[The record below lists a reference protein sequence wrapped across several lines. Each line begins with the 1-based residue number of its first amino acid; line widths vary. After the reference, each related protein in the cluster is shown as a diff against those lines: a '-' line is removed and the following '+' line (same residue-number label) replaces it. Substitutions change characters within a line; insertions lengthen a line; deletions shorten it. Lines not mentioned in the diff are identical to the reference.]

1 MGEKIE
7 RMWARVGYN
16 LYLTQGGGVPSGA
29 TSGGVGGSVTSAS
42 LLKLQQQQQQ
52 QTAVPLQQQQ
62 PSTNAPQPPFNQVNK
77 LMLENI
83 LNFVDLFFLRY
94 KGELYVLQWKEND
107 QVFSYRYCII
117 NKR

>member
-1 MGEKIE
+1 M
-7 RMWARVGYN
+7 
-16 LYLTQGGGVPSGA
+16 PSGA

-77 LMLENI
+77 FTLQNDKFFIKLCLSSFILLQEKQWHILMPI
-83 LNFVDLFFLRY
+83 LYLMTKCDYNHMSHILTNL
-94 KGELYVLQWKEND
+94 
-107 QVFSYRYCII
+107 
-117 NKR
+117 

>member
-1 MGEKIE
+1 MCGRRGGRKKVGI
-7 RMWARVGYN
+7 GYN

-77 LMLENI
+77 FTLEN
-83 LNFVDLFFLRY
+83 VKLFI
-94 KGELYVLQWKEND
+94 E
-107 QVFSYRYCII
+107 
-117 NKR
+117 

>member
-1 MGEKIE
+1 MYINKCGRRRRGRKKKVGI
-7 RMWARVGYN
+7 GYN

-77 LMLENI
+77 CTLENDKLFI
-83 LNFVDLFFLRY
+83 KSYLNSLIFL
-94 KGELYVLQWKEND
+94 Q
-107 QVFSYRYCII
+107 
-117 NKR
+117 